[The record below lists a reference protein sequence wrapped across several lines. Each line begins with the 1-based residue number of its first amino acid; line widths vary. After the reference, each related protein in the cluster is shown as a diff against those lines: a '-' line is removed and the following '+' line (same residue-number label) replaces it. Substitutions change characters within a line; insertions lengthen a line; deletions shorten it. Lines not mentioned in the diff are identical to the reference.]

1 MFGINHH
8 FGTEAK
14 LMLAALLVPLAV
26 GLAVAVVWPK
36 IDAWLA
42 VDRCLDAGGKYDYAA
57 NACVLGDRAPR

>member
-36 IDAWLA
+36 IDARLA
-42 VDRCLDAGGKYDYAA
+42 VDRCLDAGGTYDYAA
-57 NACVLGDRAPR
+57 NACVLAARAPR